1 MAKCKSEKSISPGE
15 RQLVGARGLRNQIQ
29 GIRGKIRNVYATVAA
44 DLGSSRK
51 VSRSGDDLFQVQHPC
66 VLTEVSLLEL
76 LTQRQCPA
84 AGDGLAKAFAKN
96 RKFGSLTGTRAAFPG
111 CRGGWFRAASSW
123 GGLASPRLPHRPRAS
138 RAERALRLL
147 LSQTVA
153 SWGRVRS
160 SSSERT
166 GAKRGTLSV

>member
-1 MAKCKSEKSISPGE
+1 MQIRKIDFPG
-15 RQLVGARGLRNQIQ
+15 GKAAG
-29 GIRGKIRNVYATVAA
+29 RGKGVKKSDTGNKRQYATYTQRSRLIL
-44 DLGSSRK
+44 LGSSRK

-66 VLTEVSLLEL
+66 LLRFHCSNSSLRDSAPL
-76 LTQRQCPA
+76 PA
-84 AGDGLAKAFAKN
+84 TVWRKLSPN

-138 RAERALRLL
+138 RAVRALRLL

-153 SWGRVRS
+153 SWGTLQVRS

-166 GAKRGTLSV
+166 GAKRGML

>member
-123 GGLASPRLPHRPRAS
+123 GGLALVWRRLAF
-138 RAERALRLL
+138 
-147 LSQTVA
+147 
-153 SWGRVRS
+153 
-160 SSSERT
+160 RT
-166 GAKRGTLSV
+166 GLGLPARREHCACCSAKPSPAGAE